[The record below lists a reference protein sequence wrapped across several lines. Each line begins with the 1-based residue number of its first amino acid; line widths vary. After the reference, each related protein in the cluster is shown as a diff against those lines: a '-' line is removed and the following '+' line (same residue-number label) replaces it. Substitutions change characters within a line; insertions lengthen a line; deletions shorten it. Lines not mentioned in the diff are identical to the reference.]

1 MRTFRNIRRQINGLL
16 AVSLESRA
24 IIDAIDRNLLEELQK
39 DARLTRSELGRRVG
53 LSPTATGDRL
63 RRLEETGVIDG
74 YHAAINPRA
83 AGYAVSA
90 ILRIRPVMGQLKK
103 IESAARET
111 EEVVECHRVT
121 GDDCYIMKIVV
132 PEIDQLE
139 GIIDRFTPFG
149 ATTTSIIHSS
159 PVPPRAIRPRSE

>member
-1 MRTFRNIRRQINGLL
+1 MD
-16 AVSLESRA
+16 E
-24 IIDAIDRNLLEELQK
+24 IDRNLIEELQR

-63 RRLEETGVIDG
+63 RRLEETGVIQG
-74 YHAAINPRA
+74 YHASINSRA
-83 AGYAVSA
+83 AGYGVSA

-103 IESAARET
+103 VESAAQRT
-111 EEVVECHRVT
+111 PEVIECHRVT
-121 GDDCYIMKIVV
+121 GDDCYIMKILV

-149 ATTTSIIHSS
+149 STTTSIIHST
-159 PVPPRAIRPRSE
+159 PVPPRAIPPRI